1 MARFNIPEKFN
12 FVDKLLL
19 STLIVLL
26 FLLAIQILMLLFG
39 INKVHAQEQTS
50 STLKTVSF
58 GQKQQTFNEQDK
70 QNFIK
75 QSREQGFSDQ
85 DIGKA
90 SSMPRAQRLDLTHLN
105 KNILASKSTTMA
117 TLNSSYY
124 NHEFVIYDAQS
135 YLYDDFDGDGY
146 YQTFGVVFDADV
158 LSNVANERADVY
170 AELYLSI
177 DGGPW
182 THYYSTDVF
191 TITGEN
197 INDQYEVVT
206 TLYEG
211 YYSDNYDVLID
222 LYEVGYPGLVA
233 TFSAD
238 DSDALYA
245 LPLESD
251 DHDTYDDEDYYDDHH
266 HHGGSTGVI
275 NLVALL
281 MIILWRLIFIGELV
295 RNKA

>member
-1 MARFNIPEKFN
+1 M
-12 FVDKLLL
+12 
-19 STLIVLL
+19 
-26 FLLAIQILMLLFG
+26 QLFG

-58 GQKQQTFNEQDK
+58 GQKQQTFNELDK
-70 QNFIK
+70 QNFIE
-75 QSREQGFSDQ
+75 QSREQEFSDQ
-85 DIGKA
+85 NIGKA
-90 SSMPRAQRLDLTHLN
+90 SNMTRAQRLDLTHLN
-105 KNILASKSTTMA
+105 ENTLASKSMTMA
-117 TLNSSYY
+117 TVNSSYY

-135 YLYDDFDGDGY
+135 YLYDDFDEDGY
-146 YQTFGVVFDADV
+146 YQTFGIVFDADV

-191 TITGEN
+191 TITGES

-222 LYEVGYPGLVA
+222 LYEVGYSGLVA

-238 DSDALYA
+238 NSDALYA

-251 DHDTYDDEDYYDDHH
+251 EHDIYYDEDYYDDHH

-281 MIILWRLIFIGELV
+281 MIILWRVIFIGELV